1 VTEFETTDIKGVVC
15 RFQYS
20 FENGYDDSEI
30 IFKIYAIPFNEMRW
44 FSYKVKVIHQGLVK
58 NENWSHNNN
67 LEFSKKG
74 IPEKI
79 IQIASSELNCDVMSS
94 PRTFRHGNFCS
105 PPSQK
110 AWERL
115 VAQNENAILDIE
127 NDCFIYKNK
136 LK

>member
-1 VTEFETTDIKGVVC
+1 MTEFETTDINGVVC

-20 FENGYDDSEI
+20 FENGNDDGEI
-30 IFKIYAIPFNEMRW
+30 IFKIYTIPYNEMRW
-44 FSYKVKVIHQGLVK
+44 FSYKVKIINQSLVK

-94 PRTFRHGNFCS
+94 PITFNLGNFLS
-105 PPSQK
+105 PPSRK

-115 VAQNENAILDIE
+115 INQRENAFLDSK
-127 NDCFIYKNK
+127 NDCFIYERI